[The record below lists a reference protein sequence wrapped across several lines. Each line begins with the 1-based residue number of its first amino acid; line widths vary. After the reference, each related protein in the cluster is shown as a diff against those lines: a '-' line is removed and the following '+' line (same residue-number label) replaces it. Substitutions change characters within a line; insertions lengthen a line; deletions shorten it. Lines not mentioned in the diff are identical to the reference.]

1 MSHDVYLYYE
11 PEGTR
16 VAKTVPITA
25 EGLHTPINV
34 DIGHEGQLVGVEA
47 LDVDTIEV
55 NGQRP
60 LLPIVPDP
68 SACRALWLRARE
80 WRVPVVRRRS
90 DPLG

>member
-11 PEGTR
+11 PEGTP
-16 VAKTVPITA
+16 VAKTVSITVL
-25 EGLHTPINV
+25 GLHTPINV

-68 SACRALWLRARE
+68 SACRACGCALERGGCPWC
-80 WRVPVVRRRS
+80 
-90 DPLG
+90 DGGPLG